1 MSDVATVPGSPDPD
15 SIQTAADFGR
25 ALQALREQSGLKIRE
40 VARLT
45 GGQRS
50 TVGGYF
56 SGQHLPLDRELLTR
70 LLTVCGESDPA
81 QIERWQLAL
90 IRVRRRPRRRSEA
103 PYRGLARYEEADA
116 RWFFGREDV
125 TDLLASL
132 ATAPSELPLL
142 LIGPSGAGKS
152 SVLRAGLLPRL
163 EGLAWPAAVVDL
175 SVSGV
180 RELTKLAVKLTAEM
194 AGPEAPAV
202 GDGTRR
208 AVIVDQF
215 EAAFTLCDDEDER
228 NGLVAALCELA
239 RTALVVLA
247 LRADFYGQA
256 IRYPCLRQ
264 ALQERHVVLGP
275 MTAAQV
281 RDAVVRPALTARAE
295 VDEGL
300 IALLLA
306 DLGPADRRGD
316 AAYEPGA
323 LPLLSHAMLATW
335 EHSRGGTLAVADYQA
350 SGGIRNALT
359 QTAELAYESLTDG
372 QRRLARQLFLRLVH
386 VTDGVPPS
394 RASVALGD
402 LPGCD
407 QAGDA
412 ETVLATFVG
421 ERMITVD
428 ADAAQITHDAL
439 LTAWPRLRTWI
450 EESTEEL
457 RDRGRIAE
465 GARAWAEAGR
475 EEDALWRGSR
485 LALAREW
492 AADPGKR
499 AALSGH
505 ALSFVDASV
514 AAGAASERAA
524 RQHTRALQSS
534 VAILAVLVLV
544 VAGLSGYAFSQ
555 RSAARGAAGTALRA
569 ASMANSRDV
578 AFTADQLR
586 SQDPAVAAQLSVS
599 ADEFARTP
607 QATASLLESSGAPSV
622 ARIDDSAGI
631 VQWVAVSPDRR
642 LLAAAGADGT
652 LRLWDVAVPGR
663 PVLVGDL
670 LPANSADPLYAAAF
684 SPNGELLAAAGA
696 SHVVTLWEISGTKA
710 VRLARPLAAASTV
723 YSIAFSPDSAT
734 LAAASTDGRIR
745 LWHVADPA
753 QAAQDGA
760 PLVTPGAGTYPNSV
774 AFSPDGRTLAAGT
787 SAGTIWLWALPGAAA
802 LAAGGAPAALPEMP
816 LTGPADSVSGVAFSP
831 DGSELAASSK
841 DFKVWL
847 WRVKA
852 GRAVRDGALTGAV
865 NWANTVAFSPDGRS
879 LAAGTSGAS
888 VLVWSLATRQVTA
901 KLPHPQP
908 VTSVTWDGPGRIAAA
923 SADGTVSLWALP
935 SAVLLTGSAPT
946 QLAYGPG
953 GGTLAVGGDGSV
965 QLWDTASSTLLAS
978 HPLPATMYANATVF
992 RPAKAGG
999 ALLAV
1004 AVSNGM
1010 VELLNGSTLAPV
1022 APPLTV
1028 ISGAGAA
1035 ESVAFSPDGRLLATG
1050 ADDGSVRLFDVTN
1063 PAHPRQLTVVR
1074 GAGNADPIYT
1084 VVFAPD
1090 GETIAAASVNTDS
1103 VQLWRLTSGDGLVS
1117 AGPDLG
1123 GMASYP
1129 IGLAFTPDSRTLA
1142 IGNSDKLVYLWNVA
1156 SPAHPRRLGAPLT
1169 GPSGQTWTVAI
1180 SPDGKTLAAGAN
1192 DGTVWLWNLADPA
1205 HPALTATLS
1214 GLPGHVF
1221 SVVFSPDGSQLA
1233 AASYDD
1239 DTVRLWDTSPAATRA
1254 AICANLG
1261 QPLSPRE
1268 WASYVPGVPYRAP
1281 CSLAA
1286 GPRAAPPV
1294 AITKVLARWS
1304 PIRCLSREHRMT
1316 MKPSKPVNGHV

>member
-1 MSDVATVPGSPDPD
+1 L
-15 SIQTAADFGR
+15 IQTAADFGR
-25 ALQALREQSGLKIRE
+25 ALQALRDQSGLKIRE

-56 SGQHLPLDRELLTR
+56 SGVHLPLDRELLTR

-90 IRVRRRPRRRSEA
+90 IRVRRRPRRGSET

-116 RWFFGREDV
+116 QWFFGREDV
-125 TDLLASL
+125 TDLLASR
-132 ATAPSELPLL
+132 ASAPSELPLL
-142 LIGPSGAGKS
+142 LVGPSGAGKS
-152 SVLRAGLLPRL
+152 SVLRAGLRPRL
-163 EGLAWPAAVVDL
+163 EGIAWSVAVVDL
-175 SVSGV
+175 SVTGV
-180 RELTKLAVKLTAEM
+180 RELTQLAVKLTAET
-194 AGPEAPAV
+194 GGLETPAA
-202 GDGTRR
+202 GDGQRR

-215 EAAFTLCDDEDER
+215 EAAFTLCDDEEER
-228 NGLVAALCELA
+228 NGLVGALCELA

-256 IRYPCLRQ
+256 IRYPRLRR

-275 MTAAQV
+275 MTAGQV
-281 RDAVVRPALTARAE
+281 RDAVVRPALLARAE
-295 VDEGL
+295 VDDGL

-306 DLGPADRRGD
+306 DLEPAARGGD

-335 EHSRGGTLAVADYQA
+335 EHSRGGTLAVVDYQA

-359 QTAELAYESLTDG
+359 QTAEQAYESLTDG
-372 QRRLARQLFLRLVH
+372 QQRLARQLFLRLVH
-386 VTDGVPPS
+386 VADGVPPS

-402 LPGCD
+402 LPAWE

-412 ETVLATFVG
+412 EPVLATFVG

-450 EESTEEL
+450 EENTEEL

-492 AADPGKR
+492 GTDSGKR
-499 AALSGH
+499 AALSGQ

-524 RQHTRALQSS
+524 RRRTRRLQST
-534 VAILAVLVLV
+534 VAVLAALVLA

-555 RSAARGAAGTALRA
+555 RSAARGDEDTALQA
-569 ASMANSRDV
+569 ANLANSRDV

-599 ADEFARTP
+599 ADEFAQTP
-607 QATASLLESSGAPSV
+607 QATASLLESSDAPSV
-622 ARIDDSAGI
+622 ARIDDSASI

-652 LRLWDVAVPGR
+652 LRLWNVATPGQ
-663 PVLVGDL
+663 PVLVSDL
-670 LPANSADPLYAAAF
+670 LSANSTDPLYAAAF
-684 SPNGELLAAAGA
+684 SPNGKLLAAAGA
-696 SHVVTLWEISGTKA
+696 DRVVTLWEISGTKA
-710 VRLARPLAAASTV
+710 VRLAQPLSGPANTV

-734 LAAASTDGRIR
+734 LAAASTDGTIR

-753 QAAQDGA
+753 QATQDGA

-774 AFSPDGRTLAAGT
+774 AFSPDGQTLAAGT
-787 SAGTIWLWALPGAAA
+787 SAGTVWLWHLPGAAA
-802 LAAGGAPAALPEMP
+802 LAAGTAPAALPGMP

-852 GRAVRDGALTGAV
+852 GRTAPDGTLTGAV
-865 NWANTVAFSPDGRS
+865 NWVNTVAFSPDGRS
-879 LAAGTSGAS
+879 LAAGTSDAS
-888 VLVWSLATRQVTA
+888 VLVWSLATRRVTA
-901 KLPHPQP
+901 ELPHPQP
-908 VTSVTWDGPGRIAAA
+908 VTSVTWDGPDRIAAA
-923 SADGTVSLWALP
+923 GADGTVSLWSLP
-935 SAVLLTGSAPT
+935 SAVLATSSAPT

-953 GGTLAVGGDGSV
+953 GATLAVGGDGSV
-965 QLWDTASSTLLAS
+965 QLWDAASHTLLAS
-978 HPLPATMYANATVF
+978 HPLPATTYANAVMF

-1004 AVSNGM
+1004 AVSNGT

-1022 APPLTV
+1022 APPLRV

-1035 ESVAFSPDGRLLATG
+1035 ESVAFSPGGRLLATG
-1050 ADDGSVRLFDVTN
+1050 ADDGSVRLFDVTS
-1063 PAHPRQLTVVR
+1063 PARPRQLTVVR
-1074 GAGNADPIYT
+1074 GAGNTDPIYT

-1103 VQLWRLTSGDGLVS
+1103 VQLWRLTSGDGLVP

-1142 IGNSDKLVYLWNVA
+1142 IGNSDKDVYLWDVA
-1156 SPAHPRRLGAPLT
+1156 SPAHPRPLGAPLT
-1169 GPSGQTWTVAI
+1169 GPSGQTWTVAV
-1180 SPDGKTLAAGAN
+1180 SPDGRTLAVGAN

-1205 HPALTATLS
+1205 QPALTATLS

-1239 DTVRLWDTSPAATRA
+1239 DTVRLWDTSPAAARA

-1261 QPLSPRE
+1261 QTLSPRE
-1268 WASYVPGVPYRAP
+1268 WASYLPGVPYRAP

-1286 GPRAAPPV
+1286 
-1294 AITKVLARWS
+1294 AR
-1304 PIRCLSREHRMT
+1304 
-1316 MKPSKPVNGHV
+1316 

>member
-1 MSDVATVPGSPDPD
+1 MNNVPAAGSQDPD
-15 SIQTAADFGR
+15 SIQTAADFAR
-25 ALQALREQSGLKIRE
+25 ALQALRERSGLRIRE

-50 TVGGYF
+50 TVGDYF

-70 LLTVCGESDPA
+70 LLTVCGENDPA
-81 QIERWQLAL
+81 QIDRWQLAL
-90 IRVRRRPRRRSEA
+90 IRARRRPRRRSEA

-116 RWFFGREDV
+116 QWFFGREDV
-125 TDLLASL
+125 TDLLVSL
-132 ATAPSELPLL
+132 GTAPSELPLL
-142 LIGPSGAGKS
+142 LIAPSGAGKS
-152 SVLRAGLLPRL
+152 SLLRAGLLPRL
-163 EGLAWPAAVVDL
+163 DEIVWSVDVVDL
-175 SVSGV
+175 SVTGV
-180 RELTKLAVKLTAEM
+180 PELTKLAVALTPETG
-194 AGPEAPAV
+194 GPEAQDA
-202 GDGTRR
+202 GDGKRQ

-215 EAAFTLCDDEDER
+215 EAVFTLCDDEDAR
-228 NGLVAALCELA
+228 NELVGALCELA
-239 RTALVVLA
+239 RSALVVLA

-256 IRYPCLRQ
+256 IGYPGLRQ

-275 MTAAQV
+275 MTAGQV
-281 RDAVVRPALTARAE
+281 RDAVVRPALLARAE

-300 IALLLA
+300 VALLLA
-306 DLGPADRRGD
+306 DLGPADRHGH
-316 AAYEPGA
+316 AAYEAGA

-359 QTAELAYESLTDG
+359 QTAEQAYESLTDG

-386 VTDGVPPS
+386 VADGVPPS

-402 LPGCD
+402 LPGRD

-412 ETVLATFVG
+412 EAVLATFVS

-439 LTAWPRLRTWI
+439 LTAWPRLRAWI

-465 GARAWAEAGR
+465 GARAWAEAGQ

-492 AADPGKR
+492 AADSAKR
-499 AALSGH
+499 AALSGQ

-514 AAGAASERAA
+514 AAAAASERAA
-524 RQHTRALQSS
+524 RRRTRRLQAT
-534 VAILAVLVLV
+534 VAVLAALVLA

-555 RSAARGAAGTALRA
+555 RSAARVAAGAALQA
-569 ASMANSRDV
+569 AAMANSRDV

-607 QATASLLESSGAPSV
+607 QATASLLESSDGPSV
-622 ARIDDSAGI
+622 ARIDDSPGI
-631 VQWVAVSPDRR
+631 VQWVAVSPDHR

-652 LRLWDVAVPGR
+652 LRLWNVAAPGH
-663 PVLVGDL
+663 PVLASVL
-670 LPANSADPLYAAAF
+670 LPANSNDPLYAAAF
-684 SPNGELLAAAGA
+684 SPDGKLLAAAGA
-696 SHVVTLWEISGTKA
+696 SRVVTLWKISGTKA
-710 VRLARPLAAASTV
+710 VRLTRPLSGAARTV
-723 YSIAFSPDSAT
+723 YSIAISPDSAT
-734 LAAASTDGRIR
+734 LAAASTDGTIR
-745 LWHVADPA
+745 LWHVADPGRA
-753 QAAQDGA
+753 TKDGA
-760 PLVTPGAGTYPNSV
+760 PLVTPGEASYPNSV

-787 SAGTIWLWALPGAAA
+787 NIGTVWLWHLPGATA
-802 LAAGGAPAALPEMP
+802 LAAGGAPAALPGMP
-816 LTGPADSVSGVAFSP
+816 LKGPADSVSGVAFSP
-831 DGSELAASSK
+831 DGTELAASSK

-847 WRVKA
+847 WRVTA
-852 GRAVRDGALTGAV
+852 GRAAADGTLTGAA

-879 LAAGTSGAS
+879 LAAGTSGS
-888 VLVWSLATRQVTA
+888 NVLVWSLATRQVTA

-935 SAVLLTGSAPT
+935 SAVLATGSAPT

-965 QLWDTASSTLLAS
+965 QLWDTRSRMLLAS
-978 HPLPATMYANATVF
+978 RPLPAKVYANAIVF
-992 RPAKAGG
+992 RPPAPPSPAEAGR

-1004 AVSNGM
+1004 AVSDGT
-1010 VELLNGSTLAPV
+1010 VELLSGSTLAPL
-1022 APPLTV
+1022 APPLEA
-1028 ISGAGAA
+1028 ISGAGSA

-1050 ADDGSVRLFDVTN
+1050 ADDGSVRLFDVTD
-1063 PAHPRQLTVVR
+1063 PAHPRQLTLVR

-1090 GETIAAASVNTDS
+1090 GKTIAAASVNTDS
-1103 VQLWRLTSGDGLVS
+1103 VQLWERTSGDGLVR
-1117 AGPDLG
+1117 AGRDLG

-1142 IGNSDKLVYLWNVA
+1142 IGNSDKSVYLWDVA
-1156 SPAHPRRLGAPLT
+1156 SPAHPRRLGSPLT
-1169 GPSGQTWTVAI
+1169 GPSGQTWSVAI

-1205 HPALTATLS
+1205 HPALTATLT

-1221 SVVFSPDGSQLA
+1221 SVAFSPGGSQLA

-1239 DTVRLWDTSPAATRA
+1239 DTVRLWDTSPTAARA
-1254 AICANLG
+1254 AVCGNLG
-1261 QPLSPRE
+1261 QPVSAKE
-1268 WASYVPGVPYRAP
+1268 WASYVPGVSYRAP
-1281 CSLAA
+1281 CSLGVAA
-1286 GPRAAPPV
+1286 FTPHRRTAPTRT
-1294 AITKVLARWS
+1294 A
-1304 PIRCLSREHRMT
+1304 
-1316 MKPSKPVNGHV
+1316 G

>member
-1 MSDVATVPGSPDPD
+1 MVAGSPDPD
-15 SIQTAADFGR
+15 SIQTAADFAR
-25 ALQALREQSGLKIRE
+25 ALQALRDRSGLRIRE

-70 LLTVCGESDPA
+70 LLMVCGEDDQA
-81 QIERWQLAL
+81 RIERWQLAL
-90 IRVRRRPRRRSEA
+90 IRARRRPRRRSEA
-103 PYRGLARYEEADA
+103 PYRGLDRYEEADA
-116 RWFFGREDV
+116 QWFFGREDV
-125 TDLLASL
+125 TDLLVSL
-132 ATAPSELPLL
+132 GTAPSELPLL

-163 EGLAWPAAVVDL
+163 DETAWSADVVDL
-175 SVSGV
+175 PVTGV
-180 RELTKLAVKLTAEM
+180 RELTKLAVRLTADAAE
-194 AGPEAPAV
+194 PEAAAA
-202 GDGTRR
+202 GDARRR

-215 EAAFTLCDDEDER
+215 EAVFTLCDDEDER
-228 NGLVAALCELA
+228 NGLVGALCELA

-256 IRYPCLRQ
+256 IRYPGLRQ
-264 ALQERHVVLGP
+264 ALQERHVLLGP
-275 MTAAQV
+275 MTAGQV
-281 RDAVVRPALTARAE
+281 RDAVVRPALLARAE

-306 DLGPADRRGD
+306 DLGPADKGGH
-316 AAYEPGA
+316 AAYGAGA

-335 EHSRGGTLAVADYQA
+335 EHSHGGTLAVADYQA

-359 QTAELAYESLTDG
+359 QTAEHAYESLTDG

-386 VTDGVPPS
+386 VADGMPPS

-402 LPGCD
+402 LPGRD

-412 ETVLATFVG
+412 EAVLATFVG

-450 EESTEEL
+450 EGSTEEL

-465 GARAWAEAGR
+465 GARAWAEASR

-492 AADPGKR
+492 AADSGKR
-499 AALSGH
+499 AVLSGQ

-524 RQHTRALQSS
+524 RRRTRRLQAT
-534 VAILAVLVLV
+534 VAVLAALVLA

-555 RSAARGAAGTALRA
+555 RSAARDAEGAALRA
-569 ASMANSRDV
+569 ADMANSRDV
-578 AFTADQLR
+578 AFAADRLR

-599 ADEFARTP
+599 AAEFARTP
-607 QATASLLESSGAPSV
+607 QATASLLESSGAPSA
-622 ARIDDSAGI
+622 ARIDDSPGI

-652 LRLWDVAVPGR
+652 LRLWNLTVPGH
-663 PVLVGDL
+663 PVLASVL
-670 LPANSADPLYAAAF
+670 LPADSRHPLYAAAF
-684 SPNGELLAAAGA
+684 SPDGKLLAAAGA
-696 SHVVTLWEISGTKA
+696 NRVVTLWQISGTKA
-710 VRLARPLAAASTV
+710 ARLARPLSGPTSTV
-723 YSIAFSPDSAT
+723 YSVAFSPDSAT
-734 LAAASTDGRIR
+734 LAAASADGTIR

-753 QAAQDGA
+753 RAAEDGA
-760 PLVTPGAGTYPNSV
+760 PLVTRGAGTYPNSV
-774 AFSPDGRTLAAGT
+774 AFSPDGRTVAAGT
-787 SAGTIWLWALPGAAA
+787 SAGTVWLWALPGAAA
-802 LAAGGAPAALPEMP
+802 RAAGDAPAALPGMP
-816 LTGPADSVSGVAFSP
+816 LAGPADSVSGVAFSP
-831 DGSELAASSK
+831 DGKELAASSK
-841 DFKVWL
+841 DKKVWL
-847 WRVKA
+847 WRVTA
-852 GRAVRDGALTGAV
+852 GRAVPDGTLTGAA
-865 NWANTVAFSPDGRS
+865 NWVNTVAFSPDGRS

-888 VLVWSLATRQVTA
+888 VLVWSMATRRVTA

-908 VTSVTWDGPGRIAAA
+908 VTSVTWDGPGRVAVAG
-923 SADGTVSLWALP
+923 ADGTVSLW
-935 SAVLLTGSAPT
+935 VLTPTVLATGNAPT

-953 GGTLAVGGDGSV
+953 GTLAVGGDGGV
-965 QLWDTASSTLLAS
+965 QLWDTASRALLAS
-978 HPLPATMYANATVF
+978 FTLPATAYANATTF

-999 ALLAV
+999 PLVAV
-1004 AVSNGM
+1004 AVSNGT
-1010 VELLNGSTLAPV
+1010 VELLNGSTLEPV
-1022 APPLTV
+1022 APPLEV
-1028 ISGAGAA
+1028 ISGPGEA

-1050 ADDGSVRLFDVTN
+1050 ADDGSVRLFDVTD

-1074 GAGNADPIYT
+1074 GAGDTDPIYT
-1084 VVFAPD
+1084 VAFAPD
-1090 GETIAAASVNTDS
+1090 GTTIAAASVNTDS
-1103 VQLWRLTSGDGLVS
+1103 VQLWRLTSGHGLLR

-1142 IGNSDKLVYLWNVA
+1142 IGNSDKDVYLWDVA
-1156 SPAHPRRLGAPLT
+1156 SPAHPRPLGAPLT
-1169 GPSGQTWTVAI
+1169 GPSGQAWTVAV

-1205 HPALTATLS
+1205 RPALSATLS

-1221 SVVFSPDGSQLA
+1221 SVAFSPDGSQLA
-1233 AASYDD
+1233 AASFDD
-1239 DTVRLWDTSPAATRA
+1239 DTVRLWDTSPAAARA
-1254 AICANLG
+1254 AICGNLG
-1261 QPLSPRE
+1261 QALSPVE

-1281 CSLAA
+1281 CS
-1286 GPRAAPPV
+1286 
-1294 AITKVLARWS
+1294 
-1304 PIRCLSREHRMT
+1304 
-1316 MKPSKPVNGHV
+1316 

>member
-1 MSDVATVPGSPDPD
+1 VSNVPAAGGSPDPD
-15 SIQTAADFGR
+15 SIQTAADFAR
-25 ALQALREQSGLKIRE
+25 ALQALREQSGLSIRE

-70 LLTVCGESDPA
+70 LLTVCGEIDPA
-81 QIERWQLAL
+81 LIERWRLAL
-90 IRVRRRPRRRSEA
+90 IRVRRRPRRRTEA

-125 TDLLASL
+125 TDLLVSL
-132 ATAPSELPLL
+132 GTTPSELPLL

-163 EGLAWPAAVVDL
+163 NEIAWPAHVVDL
-175 SVSGV
+175 SVTGV
-180 RELTKLAVKLTAEM
+180 RDLTELAVKLRTEHE
-194 AGPEAPAV
+194 AGPGTPAAV
-202 GDGTRR
+202 GVRPR

-215 EAAFTLCDDEDER
+215 EAVFTLCDDEDER
-228 NGLVAALCELA
+228 NGLVGALCELT
-239 RTALVVLA
+239 RSTLVVLA

-256 IRYPCLRQ
+256 IRYPGLRQ

-275 MTAAQV
+275 MTASQV
-281 RDAVVRPALTARAE
+281 RDAVRRPALLARTD

-300 IALLLA
+300 VALLLA
-306 DLGPADRRGD
+306 DLGPADRD
-316 AAYEPGA
+316 AHAAHEAGA

-359 QTAELAYESLTDG
+359 QTAEQAYESLTDG

-386 VTDGVPPS
+386 VADDVPPS
-394 RASVALGD
+394 RASAALGD
-402 LPGCD
+402 LPGWG

-412 ETVLATFVG
+412 EAVLATFVG

-439 LTAWPRLRTWI
+439 LTAWPRLRAWI
-450 EESTEEL
+450 EESTQEL
-457 RDRGRIAE
+457 RDRDRITE
-465 GARAWAEAGR
+465 GARAWAEADR

-492 AADPGKR
+492 AADAAKR
-499 AALSGH
+499 AALPGQ

-514 AAGAASERAA
+514 AAGAAGELTA
-524 RQHTRALQSS
+524 RRRTRRLQAT
-534 VAILAVLVLV
+534 VAVLAALVLA
-544 VAGLSGYAFSQ
+544 VAGLSGYAFSE
-555 RSAARGAAGTALRA
+555 RSAARGAASAALAA

-586 SQDPAVAAQLSVS
+586 GQDPAVAAQLSVS

-607 QATASLLESSGAPSV
+607 QATASLLESSDAPSV
-622 ARIDDSAGI
+622 ARIDDSAAI

-642 LLAAAGADGT
+642 LLAAAAADGT
-652 LRLWDVAVPGR
+652 LRLWNVAAPGHPVP
-663 PVLVGDL
+663 VSAL
-670 LPANSADPLYAAAF
+670 LPADSADPLYAAAF
-684 SPNGELLAAAGA
+684 SPDGKLLAAAGA
-696 SHVVTLWEISGTKA
+696 NRVVTLWEISGSKA
-710 VRLARPLAAASTV
+710 VRLPRPLPGPASTV
-723 YSIAFSPDSAT
+723 YSVAFSPDSAT
-734 LAAASTDGRIR
+734 LAAASADGTVR

-753 QAAQDGA
+753 RAVPDGA
-760 PLVTPGAGTYPNSV
+760 PLVTPGTGAYPNSV

-787 SAGTIWLWALPGAAA
+787 STGTVWLWALPGAAA
-802 LAAGGAPAALPEMP
+802 LAAGSAPAALHAMP
-816 LTGPADSVSGVAFSP
+816 LTGPGNAVSGVAFSP

-841 DFKVWL
+841 DQKVWL
-847 WRVKA
+847 WKA
-852 GRAVRDGALTGAV
+852 TSGRMVRDGTLTGAV
-865 NWANTVAFSPDGRS
+865 NWVNTVAFSPDGRS
-879 LAAGTSGAS
+879 LAGGTSGAR
-888 VLVWSLATRQVTA
+888 VLVWSLATRRVTA
-901 KLPHPQP
+901 QLPHPQP
-908 VTSVTWDGPGRIAAA
+908 VTSVTWDGSGRIAAA
-923 SADGTVSLWALP
+923 GADGTVSLWLLP
-935 SAVLLTGSAPT
+935 SAVLPTGSAPT

-953 GGTLAVGGDGSV
+953 GGTLAVGGTGGV
-965 QLWDTASSTLLAS
+965 QLWGTLTRTLLAS
-978 HPLPATMYANATVF
+978 SPLPAKAYANAVAF
-992 RPAKAGG
+992 RPAKAGQP
-999 ALLAV
+999 LLAV
-1004 AVSNGM
+1004 AVSDGT
-1010 VELLNGSTLAPV
+1010 VRLLNGSTLAPV
-1022 APPLTV
+1022 APPLPLV
-1028 ISGAGAA
+1028 SGTEAA
-1035 ESVAFSPDGRLLATG
+1035 ESVAFSPDGRLLAAG
-1050 ADDGSVRLFDVTN
+1050 ADDGSVRLYDVTS
-1063 PAHPRQLTVVR
+1063 PARPRRVALVR

-1090 GETIAAASVNTDS
+1090 GTVIAAASVNTDS
-1103 VQLWRLTSGDGLVS
+1103 VQLWRLTASDGLVR

-1142 IGNSDKLVYLWNVA
+1142 IGNSDKDVYLWDVA

-1169 GPSGQTWTVAI
+1169 GPSGQTWTVAV

-1221 SVVFSPDGSQLA
+1221 SVAFSPSGSQLA

-1239 DTVRLWDTSPAATRA
+1239 DTIRLWDTSAAAARS
-1254 AICANLG
+1254 AICGNLG
-1261 QPLSPRE
+1261 QPVSASD
-1268 WASYVPGVPYRAP
+1268 WASYLPGVPYRAP
-1281 CSLAA
+1281 CS
-1286 GPRAAPPV
+1286 
-1294 AITKVLARWS
+1294 
-1304 PIRCLSREHRMT
+1304 
-1316 MKPSKPVNGHV
+1316 

>member
-1 MSDVATVPGSPDPD
+1 VSNAPEATGSPDPD
-15 SIQTAADFGR
+15 SIQTAADFAR
-25 ALQALREQSGLKIRE
+25 ALQALRDRSGLKIRE

-45 GGQRS
+45 AGQRS

-56 SGQHLPLDRELLTR
+56 SGQHLPLDRELLAR
-70 LLTVCGESDPA
+70 LLRVCGEDDPA
-81 QIERWQLAL
+81 RIERWQLAL

-125 TDLLASL
+125 TSLLVSL
-132 ATAPSELPLL
+132 GTGPSELPLL

-163 EGLAWPAAVVDL
+163 DEAAWPADVVDL
-175 SVSGV
+175 SVTGV
-180 RELTKLAVKLTAEM
+180 QELTKLVTRLTAEETEP
-194 AGPEAPAV
+194 GAPAA
-202 GDGTRR
+202 GDARRR
-208 AVIVDQF
+208 ALIVDQF
-215 EAAFTLCDDEDER
+215 EAVFTLCGDEDER
-228 NGLVAALCELA
+228 SRLIGALCERA

-256 IRYPCLRQ
+256 IRYPGLRQ

-275 MTAAQV
+275 MTAGQV
-281 RDAVVRPALTARAE
+281 RDAVVRPALLARAE
-295 VDEGL
+295 VAEGL
-300 IALLLA
+300 VALLLA
-306 DLGPADRRGD
+306 DLGPPDRDGR
-316 AAYEPGA
+316 AAYEAGA

-350 SGGIRNALT
+350 SGGIRNALK
-359 QTAELAYESLTDG
+359 QTAEQAYESLTDG
-372 QRRLARQLFLRLVH
+372 QQRLARQLFLRLVH
-386 VTDGVPPS
+386 VADGVPPS

-402 LPGCD
+402 LPGRD

-412 ETVLATFVG
+412 EAVLATFVG

-439 LTAWPRLRTWI
+439 LTAWPRLRAWI
-450 EESTEEL
+450 EENTQEL

-492 AADPGKR
+492 AADAGKR

-505 ALSFVDASV
+505 ALSFVDAVV
-514 AAGAASERAA
+514 AAGAAGERAA
-524 RQHTRALQSS
+524 RRRTRRLQAT
-534 VAILAVLVLV
+534 VAVLAALVLA
-544 VAGLSGYAFSQ
+544 VAGLSGYAFNQ
-555 RSAARGAAGTALRA
+555 RSAARGAEGAALRA
-569 ASMANSRDV
+569 AGPANSRVV
-578 AFTADQLR
+578 AYTADQLR

-607 QATASLLESSGAPSV
+607 QANASLLESTDAPSV

-652 LRLWDVAVPGR
+652 LRLWNVAAPGR
-663 PVLVGDL
+663 PLLVSVLL
-670 LPANSADPLYAAAF
+670 SANSNAPLYAAAF
-684 SPNGELLAAAGA
+684 SPDGKLLAAAGA
-696 SHVVTLWEISGTKA
+696 SRVVTLWKITGTKV
-710 VRLARPLAAASTV
+710 VRLTRPLSGAARTV

-734 LAAASTDGRIR
+734 LAAASTDGTIR
-745 LWHVADPA
+745 LWHVADPGRA
-753 QAAQDGA
+753 TKDGA
-760 PLVTPGAGTYPNSV
+760 PLVTPGEATYPDSV

-787 SAGTIWLWALPGAAA
+787 DIGTVWLWHLPGAAA
-802 LAAGGAPAALPEMP
+802 RTGGGAPAALPGMP
-816 LTGPADSVSGVAFSP
+816 LKGPADPVSGVAFSP
-831 DGSELAASSK
+831 DGTELAASSK

-852 GRAVRDGALTGAV
+852 SRAVPDGTLTGAL
-865 NWANTVAFSPDGRS
+865 NWVNTVAFSPDGRS
-879 LAAGTSGAS
+879 LAAGTSGS
-888 VLVWSLATRQVTA
+888 NVLVWSLATRQVTE

-935 SAVLLTGSAPT
+935 TSVLATGSAPT

-953 GGTLAVGGDGSV
+953 GGTLAVGNGSV
-965 QLWDTASSTLLAS
+965 QLWDARSRTLLAS
-978 HPLPATMYANATVF
+978 RSLTAQAYVNGTVF
-992 RPAKAGG
+992 RPARAGG
-999 ALLAV
+999 PLLAV
-1004 AVSNGM
+1004 ALSNGT

-1022 APPLTV
+1022 APPLPV
-1028 ISGAGAA
+1028 ISGTGAA

-1050 ADDGSVRLFDVTN
+1050 ADDGSVRLFDVTD
-1063 PAHPRQLTVVR
+1063 PAHPRPLTVAR

-1090 GETIAAASVNTDS
+1090 GGLVAAASVNTDS
-1103 VQLWRLTSGDGLVS
+1103 VQLWRLTSGDGLVR
-1117 AGPDLG
+1117 AGRDLG

-1142 IGNSDKLVYLWNVA
+1142 IGNSDKSVYLWNVA
-1156 SPAHPRRLGAPLT
+1156 SPAHPRPVGAPLS
-1169 GPSGQTWTVAI
+1169 GPSGQTWSVAF
-1180 SPDGKTLAAGAN
+1180 SPDGKALAAGAN
-1192 DGTVWLWNLADPA
+1192 DGTVWLWNLADPG

-1214 GLPGHVF
+1214 GMPGHVF
-1221 SVVFSPDGSQLA
+1221 SVAFSPDGSQLA

-1239 DTVRLWDTSPAATRA
+1239 GTVRLWDTSAAAARA
-1254 AICANLG
+1254 AICGNLG
-1261 QPLSPRE
+1261 QPVSPKE

-1281 CSLAA
+1281 CS
-1286 GPRAAPPV
+1286 
-1294 AITKVLARWS
+1294 
-1304 PIRCLSREHRMT
+1304 
-1316 MKPSKPVNGHV
+1316 